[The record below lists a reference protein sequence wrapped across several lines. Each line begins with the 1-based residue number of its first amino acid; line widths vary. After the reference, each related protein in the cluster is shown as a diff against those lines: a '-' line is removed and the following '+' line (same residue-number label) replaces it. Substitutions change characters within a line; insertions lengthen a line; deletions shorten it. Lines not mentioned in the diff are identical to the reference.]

1 MHEILLQFY
10 MYANIL
16 TLNQLRRSD
25 RVLRRL
31 NSTFLR
37 FRSRGLNT
45 FQFRPH
51 CGEAGHVTHLI
62 TAYMV
67 AENISHGLL
76 LRKVT
81 RIFLSLIAMQRIPS
95 VLVTRPTVSFLPLSN
110 RHCHVTVEQQF
121 SLPQL
126 QSQSHAGILPTWPL
140 RLAVHRRSN
149 AVSFHQGSHPIRT
162 IALDD
167 NRSVVQRNP

>member
-1 MHEILLQFY
+1 MYEILLQFY

-25 RVLRRL
+25 QATHRSK
-31 NSTFLR
+31 STFVR

-45 FQFRPH
+45 YQFRPH
-51 CGEAGHVTHLI
+51 CGEAGHVNHLI

-81 RIFLSLIAMQRIPS
+81 CIFRSLLDTQRIPR
-95 VLVTRPTVSFLPLSN
+95 VLVTCPTISLLPLSN

-126 QSQSHAGILPTWPL
+126 QPQSYAGILSTRPL
-140 RLAVHRRSN
+140 RLAVHR
-149 AVSFHQGSHPIRT
+149 
-162 IALDD
+162 
-167 NRSVVQRNP
+167 